1 MRSSSNRLR
10 IGIELI
16 DDPAWMGGMLYLRN
30 LAIGLSQLPESERPT
45 VRLLGAAHV
54 VERFLDG
61 YDDRT
66 IFEADAAGLVSRI
79 RRRLGWVQKSA
90 ATVDV
95 VYPGFGSE
103 VSGAVTVRWIPDF
116 QHRYLPHL
124 FSAEEIAARDRSI
137 GEIAAKPGVVV
148 LSSEVAAADFRK
160 FYPDHPAVARVWRF
174 HSRLDTGQPASRA
187 AIDRFELP
195 EKYLYLPNQFWAHKN
210 HITVLRALARLK
222 RDRNLAIPL
231 VCTGAQSDRRN
242 EAHFMGLEQFIKDA
256 DLSDQVH
263 LLGLIERKDQT
274 EVFRYATA
282 VVQPSLFEGWSTV
295 VEDVRA
301 VGRPI
306 FLSDLPVHREQAP
319 THCFYFEP
327 QSDEELAVLL
337 AERWEQL
344 RPGPDAGM
352 EQKARTETQDLL
364 LNSAREFCEI
374 ARQAWETGRANV
386 DPVC

>member
-1 MRSSSNRLR
+1 MRGSSRQFR

-54 VERFLDG
+54 IERFLDG
-61 YDDRT
+61 YEDRA

-79 RRRLGWVQKSA
+79 RRRLGWAQKSA
-90 ATVDV
+90 GSVDV

-103 VSGAVTVRWIPDF
+103 VPGAVTVRWIPDF

-160 FYPDHPAVARVWRF
+160 FYPGHTAVARVWRF
-174 HSRLDTGQPASRA
+174 HSRLDTRQPASRA
-187 AIDRFELP
+187 TVDRFELP

-222 RDRNLAIPL
+222 RDRNLTIPL

-242 EAHFMGLEQFIKDA
+242 EAHFMELVEFIKDA
-256 DLSDQVH
+256 GLSDQVH
-263 LLGLIERKDQT
+263 LLGLIEREEQT
-274 EVFRYATA
+274 EIFRHAA
-282 VVQPSLFEGWSTV
+282 SVVQPSLFEGWSTV

-319 THCFYFEP
+319 SRCFYFDP
-327 QSDEELAVLL
+327 QSDEELAGLL

-344 RPGPDAGM
+344 PPGPDAEM
-352 EQKARTETQDLL
+352 ERKSRAEMQGLL
-364 LNSAREFCEI
+364 LNSAREFCDI
-374 ARQAWETGRANV
+374 ARQAWKMGRADV
-386 DPVC
+386 DPLC

>member
-1 MRSSSNRLR
+1 MRGSSNRLR

-45 VRLLGAAHV
+45 VRLLGAPHV

-79 RRRLGWVQKSA
+79 RRRLGWAQKSA

-103 VSGAVTVRWIPDF
+103 ISGAVTVRWIPDF
-116 QHRYLPHL
+116 QHHYLPHL

-160 FYPDHPAVARVWRF
+160 FYPDHRAVARVWRF
-174 HSRLDTGQPASRA
+174 HSRLDTHQPASRA

-222 RDRNLAIPL
+222 RDHNLTIPL

-242 EAHFMGLEQFIKDA
+242 EAHFTELAQFIKDA
-256 DLSDQVH
+256 GLSGQVH
-263 LLGLIERKDQT
+263 LLGLIEREHQT
-274 EVFRYATA
+274 EVFRHATA

-319 THCFYFEP
+319 NHCFYFEP
-327 QSDEELAVLL
+327 QSDEELAALL
-337 AERWEQL
+337 VEKWGQL

-352 EQKARTETQDLL
+352 EREARAEVQGLL
-364 LNSAREFCEI
+364 LNSAREFCGI

-386 DPVC
+386 DAVH